1 MNGFGTHTA
10 DYGSSVREE
19 DEEMA
24 RSELTPLGAVV
35 RGLVA
40 GAVGTA
46 AMDLL
51 QFARYKL
58 GGGEE
63 RLLAWEFSAGL
74 KDWEQAPAPAHIGK
88 RVVEGVFQ
96 RQLPPERAALT
107 NNLVHWGYGIAWGGL
122 FGLVE
127 GSVRSPK
134 VHHGLALGATVW
146 TASYIFLPLAKLYRP
161 IWEYD
166 VKVLAKDLG
175 DQLVYGLGTAGAYRL
190 LAGR

>member
-1 MNGFGTHTA
+1 
-10 DYGSSVREE
+10 
-19 DEEMA
+19 
-24 RSELTPLGAVV
+24 
-35 RGLVA
+35 
-40 GAVGTA
+40 
-46 AMDLL
+46 MDLL

-134 VHHGLALGATVW
+134 VRHGLALGATVW
-146 TASYIFLPLAKLYRP
+146 AASYILLPLAKLYRP

-166 VKVLAKDLG
+166 AKVLAKDLG

>member
-1 MNGFGTHTA
+1 MP
-10 DYGSSVREE
+10 
-19 DEEMA
+19 
-24 RSELTPLGAVV
+24 RSTQTPLGVV
-35 RGLVA
+35 ARGLVA

-134 VHHGLALGATVW
+134 VRHGLALGATVW
-146 TASYIFLPLAKLYRP
+146 AASYILLPLAKLYRP

-166 VKVLAKDLG
+166 AKVLAKDLG

>member
-1 MNGFGTHTA
+1 
-10 DYGSSVREE
+10 
-19 DEEMA
+19 MA
-24 RSELTPLGAVV
+24 RSTLTPLGAVA

-46 AMDLL
+46 AMDLV
-51 QFARYKL
+51 QFARYKR

-63 RLLAWEFSAGL
+63 RLPAWEFSAGL

-88 RVVEGVFQ
+88 RIVEGVFQ

-134 VHHGLALGATVW
+134 VRHGLALGATVW
-146 TASYIFLPLAKLYRP
+146 TASYIFLPLARLYRP

-166 VKVLAKDLG
+166 AKVLAKDLG
-175 DQLVYGLGTAGAYRL
+175 DQLVYGLGTAVADHL
-190 LAGR
+190 LARR

>member
-1 MNGFGTHTA
+1 
-10 DYGSSVREE
+10 
-19 DEEMA
+19 MA
-24 RSELTPLGAVV
+24 RSTQTPLGVV
-35 RGLVA
+35 ARGLVA

-46 AMDLL
+46 TMDLL

-74 KDWEQAPAPAHIGK
+74 KDWEQAPAPAHVGR

-127 GSVRSPK
+127 GSVPSPK
-134 VHHGLALGATVW
+134 VGHGLAFGATVW
-146 TASYIFLPLAKLYRP
+146 AASYIFLPLAKLYRP
-161 IWEYD
+161 IWEYEP
-166 VKVLAKDLG
+166 KVLAKDFG

>member
-1 MNGFGTHTA
+1 
-10 DYGSSVREE
+10 
-19 DEEMA
+19 MA
-24 RSELTPLGAVV
+24 RSTQTPLGVV
-35 RGLVA
+35 AWGLVA
-40 GAVGTA
+40 GAAGTA

-88 RVVEGVFQ
+88 RIVEGVFQ
-96 RQLPPERAALT
+96 RQLPSERAALT

-134 VHHGLALGATVW
+134 VCHGLALGATVW
-146 TASYIFLPLAKLYRP
+146 AASYIFLPLAKLYRP

-166 VKVLAKDLG
+166 AKVLAKDLG